1 MAAQFVD
8 QFPGCSGESERTH
21 HGANTLVSKH
31 TEVTREEEIKIFKNI
46 CIT

>member
-1 MAAQFVD
+1 MAAQFVY
-8 QFPGCSGESERTH
+8 QFPGCSGEGEGAH
-21 HGANTLVSKH
+21 HADNTLVSKH